1 MSRLNELFTRNK
13 KWAESIT
20 KEEPDF
26 FLDLS
31 KQQVPKYLWIGCSD
45 SRVPENQIM
54 GLTPGDIFVHRN
66 IANVVVHS
74 DLNCLSVIQYAI
86 EVLKITDVIVCG
98 HYGCGGVK
106 ACLSTDDNGFI
117 GNWLQNIDDVYRL
130 HKDELSKLDEEAIID
145 RLCELNVQ
153 EQVVNVCKS
162 TIIQNAWKSNQE
174 VNVHALIYDIHDG
187 ILKDLDTNISSLA
200 ELERFCG

>member
-13 KWAESIT
+13 EWAESIT
-20 KEEPDF
+20 KEQPDF
-26 FLDLS
+26 FQELG
-31 KQQVPKYLWIGCSD
+31 KQQTPKYLWIGCSD

-74 DLNCLSVIQYAI
+74 DLNILSVIQYAV
-86 EVLKITDVIVCG
+86 EVLKITDIIVCG

-130 HKDELSKLDEEAIID
+130 HKKELSQMEEEQKID
-145 RLCELNVQ
+145 RLCELNVK
-153 EQVVNVCKS
+153 EQVINVCKS
-162 TIIQNAWKSNQE
+162 TIVQKAWKENQE

-187 ILKDLDTNISSLA
+187 ILKDLDTNISSLQ
-200 ELERFCG
+200 ELEEFCD